1 MPEGLPAGGKLV
13 DDGIV
18 SGRTILSGADPARGA
33 GRGWYAACKRAVM
46 NDTTSGAGAAG
57 RPKAPR
63 SLWNRLRGS
72 GILQEADLIRIYRIA
87 QQSGIA
93 PEAAALA
100 LGILTEKQ
108 LSQP

>member
-1 MPEGLPAGGKLV
+1 MTTDAARPAAERSQ
-13 DDGIV
+13 D
-18 SGRTILSGADPARGA
+18 A
-33 GRGWYAACKRAVM
+33 
-46 NDTTSGAGAAG
+46 
-57 RPKAPR
+57 R

-72 GILQEADLIRIYRIA
+72 GILHEADLIHIYRIA